1 MYTLFWSTR
10 TAAFMPDAVLSLAG
24 VAFDRHLVK
33 RTNGRVDD
41 TEFSKI
47 SPMQQIP
54 ALLMP
59 DGSVLCESVAIS
71 LAVAERHPEAG
82 VLPPAGTQDRAL
94 VYRWMMHM
102 VCNIYEPDLRY
113 SYSDRYTTDPNGQQ
127 GIKQASAER
136 MDRSFDVVEAELK
149 DGPWFLG
156 DTMTVLDIHLAAY
169 ACWHF
174 DTPSLLQ
181 RTPKIAGICTNIRK
195 HAVVGPLF
203 ELYNMRDL
211 DFLA

>member
-24 VAFDRHLVK
+24 VAFERHLVK

-41 TEFSKI
+41 PEFSKI

-59 DGSVLCESVAIS
+59 DGSVLCESAAIV
-71 LAVAERHPEAG
+71 LTLAERHPETG
-82 VLPPAGTQDRAL
+82 VLPPEGSQNRAM
-94 VYRWMMHM
+94 VYRWLMHM

-127 GIKQASAER
+127 GVKLAAAER
-136 MDRSFDVVEAELK
+136 MDRSFDVVEAAIS

-156 DTMTVLDIHLAAY
+156 EQLTVLDINLAAY
-169 ACWHF
+169 VCWHF
-174 DTPSLLQ
+174 DTPALLQ
-181 RTPKIAGICTNIRK
+181 RSPNIARVCTNIRK
-195 HAVVGPLF
+195 HAVIGSLL
-203 ELYNMRDL
+203 ESYNMRDL